1 MESADN
7 IEYLGLR
14 HYRFYIRCPT
24 CCAEIIW
31 RTDLESGDY
40 VLESGAKR
48 NFEAL
53 KTAEELEAKRLAEE
67 EEEIANN
74 PMKLLEKRTDQ
85 SKQEMEMVEALEDL
99 KQVNQRLA
107 GMDTDHLLLR
117 RLWQEEEAQRKAE
130 EEADEQLIKE
140 LLASRSAP
148 DSVATESKEGGD
160 INEFKEVVVC
170 DHPALQPTISL
181 QSGFTRTPA
190 KPAAPSYLKRQ
201 LQGAIVIRNKS
212 TPTDSVYSS
221 QTPCDDPS
229 IDGPSNAKVPKASEP
244 STSAEAVDNPLPGI
258 TYSDHSD
265 SD

>member
-7 IEYLGLR
+7 VEYLGLR

-107 GMDTDHLLLR
+107 GMETDHLLLR
-117 RLWQEEEAQRKAE
+117 KLWQEEEAQRKAE

-148 DSVATESKEGGD
+148 AAVVTESSEND
-160 INEFKEVVVC
+160 INELTKIVVC
-170 DHPALQPTISL
+170 DSSTQQPAFSL
-181 QSGFTRTPA
+181 QSGFTTRLV
-190 KPAAPSYLKRQ
+190 KPPVPSYLKRQ
-201 LQGAIVIRNKS
+201 LHGAILIRAKP
-212 TPTDSVYSS
+212 TPTDPVRHSEILGSDSNVS
-221 QTPCDDPS
+221 
-229 IDGPSNAKVPKASEP
+229 GPSNAKIAKVSE
-244 STSAEAVDNPLPGI
+244 TSIAEDADNPLPGI

-265 SD
+265 SE